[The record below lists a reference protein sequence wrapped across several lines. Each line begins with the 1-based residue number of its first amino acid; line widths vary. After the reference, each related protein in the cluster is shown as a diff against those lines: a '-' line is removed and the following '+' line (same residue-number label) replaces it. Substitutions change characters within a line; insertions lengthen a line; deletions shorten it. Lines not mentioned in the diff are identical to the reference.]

1 MTASGQLFGI
11 CINSDA
17 FSKLQRNGSA
27 LVFTKT
33 HTGDE
38 IKYYRLSKNTKRQQE
53 NRPTSYREYQLTTT
67 GMNWGK
73 DGIDQK
79 GFPDN
84 GEDLQNAISPNA
96 QIFQLEGNREKV
108 LE

>member
-1 MTASGQLFGI
+1 
-11 CINSDA
+11 
-17 FSKLQRNGSA
+17 
-27 LVFTKT
+27 
-33 HTGDE
+33 
-38 IKYYRLSKNTKRQQE
+38 
-53 NRPTSYREYQLTTT
+53 
-67 GMNWGK
+67 MNWGK

>member
-11 CINSDA
+11 FINFDA

-27 LVFTKT
+27 FLFTKT
-33 HTGDE
+33 HAGDE

-67 GMNWGK
+67 GINWGK
-73 DGIDQK
+73 DSIDQK

-84 GEDLQNAISPNA
+84 GEDLQNAISPYA
-96 QIFQLEGNREKV
+96 QILQMEGNREKI